1 MSACHQHGLA
11 FKQREEISK
20 EYDRWSAGIS
30 VYFHKIITA
39 SKKFIANKTLIMTQS
54 NICIVRGRLKFIQV
68 TLVKQTLYNTHAQT
82 NYDHS

>member
-30 VYFHKIITA
+30 VYFPKIITA
-39 SKKFIANKTLIMTQS
+39 SKKFIANKTLMTQS
-54 NICIVRGRLKFIQV
+54 NICIVRGRLKSIQV
-68 TLVKQTLYNTHAQT
+68 TLVKQIHYNTHAQT